1 MKTLQSH
8 DGKYYASLASANG
21 AQPEVLLAR
30 ERIALIRSRPDGSM
44 EFLDDVREEPGLR
57 IVAVVSNERPG
68 QADFADKVVL
78 VNDLYQ
84 ESEKLVEAVAP
95 LL

>member
-1 MKTLQSH
+1 
-8 DGKYYASLASANG
+8 
-21 AQPEVLLAR
+21 
-30 ERIALIRSRPDGSM
+30 M

-57 IVAVVSNERPG
+57 ILAVVINGRPG
-68 QADFADKVVL
+68 LADFADKVVL

-84 ESEKLVEAVAP
+84 EREKLVEAVAP